1 MANRSTS
8 KSKAGTGYIS
18 RNNTDPA
25 FWPKMPVVQ
34 LPASHPI
41 VNEENHTALL
51 GYVRD
56 RMDFGNTNREDYT
69 SRYAQIDKQLSG
81 YVRLDDADR
90 KRQRENVRGFS
101 PKPTAMNITLTR
113 SQLQERL
120 TYLMSVFAPET
131 GMFEALAPKAEQ
143 KLAQA
148 FTHKLNDDATE
159 AQYYLNMA
167 KGFWAGLKY
176 NIGGWDLY
184 WEDRMGMKVT
194 NTTDGKA
201 AIKNQIVW
209 QGTCMEALD
218 VYNFIWDRSV
228 PVWRLA
234 EEGEF
239 FATIKVKRAFQ
250 VLKAAQQGKLLGIER
265 FMKST
270 QVGKINVDPPGSGLT
285 YFRRKPAIRLEINDT
300 GDTTDGAK
308 HTDWVGMLSQG
319 RSGEV
324 MSGVELSYFT
334 GWLVPSW
341 FGLSKETNYEIWR
354 IILAQ
359 GVFIV
364 YAEKMQNGHGRLPV
378 SVIAPNE
385 EDLEMQEKSDAELL
399 LPLNTFGSFLLNTHV
414 QATRKSL
421 YGLTI
426 YDPTVVPIR
435 EIPDGEVAGLI
446 PIKPTGA
453 TKDIRAH
460 FQQFFD
466 APRTEQT
473 LTQLQETIAIM
484 QHLIPTNISQ
494 QVASLERATMYQ
506 AAATVQGTNRR
517 SLLLAKICESQ
528 AINNLRFQL
537 MFNIME
543 KLTVIEYINEQ
554 GVKEE
559 IDMAQLRS
567 AKLEYVISEGLKG
580 IDRLLV
586 VEAMKEILMA
596 IIQNREALQEIDV
609 VDMLNYWSSLLGEKT
624 DLTQFR
630 KKTVW
635 SGLPPQI
642 QQVVEQAIQSGQLN
656 PIIQTALKAQADAQ
670 LAANRGQS
678 VQGAL
683 PSPDAITKQ
692 EGMLERQRALTE
704 GRGPGGAGQ

>member
-8 KSKAGTGYIS
+8 KSRAGSGFTS
-18 RNNTDPA
+18 RNNTMPA
-25 FWPKMPVVQ
+25 FFPKMPVVA
-34 LPASHPI
+34 LPAVHPI
-41 VNEENHTALL
+41 VNEANHTNLL
-51 GYVRD
+51 NYIKD
-56 RMDFGNTNREDYT
+56 RLDFANSNREDYT
-69 SRYAQIDKQLSG
+69 SRYSQIDKQLSG
-81 YVRLDDADR
+81 YVRMDEADR

-131 GMFEALAPKAEQ
+131 GIFEALAPKAEQ

-148 FTHKLNDDATE
+148 FTHKLNDDAVE
-159 AQYYLNMA
+159 GQYYLNMA
-167 KGFWAGLKY
+167 KGFWGGLKY

-184 WEDRMGMKVT
+184 WEDRVGMKVT
-194 NTTDGKA
+194 NTSDGKA
-201 AIKNQIVW
+201 DVKEQVVW
-209 QGTCMEALD
+209 RGTCMEALD
-218 VYNFIWDRSV
+218 VYNFLWDRSV

-239 FATIKVKRAFQ
+239 FATVKVKRAFQ
-250 VLKAAQQGKLLGIER
+250 VLKAAQQGKMLGVER
-265 FMKST
+265 FLKST
-270 QVGKINVDPPGSGLT
+270 QAGKINVDPPGSGLT

-308 HTDWVGMLSQG
+308 HTDWIGMLSQG

-324 MSGVELSYFT
+324 VSGVELTYFT
-334 GWLVPSW
+334 GWLVPAW
-341 FGLSKETNYEIWR
+341 FGLSKDETYQIWR
-354 IILAQ
+354 VTLAQ
-359 GVFIV
+359 GQFIV
-364 YAEKMQNGHGRLPV
+364 YAEQMQNGHGRLPV
-378 SVIAPNE
+378 AVISPNE

-473 LTQLQETIAIM
+473 LTQLQQTIAIM

-543 KLTVIEYINEQ
+543 KLTVIDYVNEQ

-559 IDMAQLRS
+559 IDMSQLRD

-642 QQVVEQAIQSGQLN
+642 QTVVEQAIQSGQLN
-656 PIIQTALKAQADAQ
+656 PLIQTALKAQADGQ
-670 LAANRGQS
+670 LAANRGEP